1 MFSRARRAALALAM
15 ALLFACAAVATP
27 ALADTTGVVR
37 GTVTDGGKA
46 AGGVTI
52 ALRGEGT
59 SLTALSA
66 ANGSFVFARVPFG
79 RYTLVAHR
87 TGAADLNL
95 SVSVETGA
103 VVSIDF
109 DIGLK
114 EIGRSQA
121 GLVKGPGA
129 SPVSV
134 NSIGREQLAA
144 LPDNQSLDRVI
155 TTFPGIVSF
164 SYNEPVAHGFHGLAY
179 EIDGVP
185 IPIATTS
192 NFSEIIDP
200 RTIDSLEV
208 FTGAFPAEFGGTRQ
222 GAVVNI
228 LTHRA
233 DLSAPESGS
242 LTLGAGSYGDL
253 QSSLAES
260 ATVFG
265 NTRVF
270 LNVNEERTDR
280 GIDAP
285 TFVPVH
291 DNSNQSNEFLRTVTD
306 IGKRDTLSFDLS
318 NNDATF
324 QIPINDTF
332 SPNDPIMTPA
342 ATDDV
347 QLEHD
352 QFINAVYTH
361 NSADGNSY
369 TQIAPWYR
377 YDRVRYLGDFANDL
391 AGGVDGLDQDRH
403 SNFEGLRLDH
413 FRTIGANSIKI
424 GLDESVENFTGSE
437 TIAYDTDANG
447 NAIPTQLFTDNA
459 AQRGSIF
466 GAYVQDKWTPTPY
479 VSVLGGLRYDHST
492 GYVSGGQLTPRIE
505 FNGQV
510 DPSDIL
516 HAYYGQLYSAPFIE
530 DTRRAAVV
538 LTGVAASTPYDL
550 QPEHD
555 QYYEFGLA
563 HTFAPGAR
571 ATLNFWKRD
580 VRNVLDTTQLA
591 NTPIF
596 AVFNNTIGIA
606 KGVEGRV
613 DATYKN
619 GDSLFFSTQL
629 SQSLAGGI
637 SGSTFLFPPSTGTNP
652 SDVTLSP
659 EDHDQTFNA
668 TLGYSKRLGSD
679 RTFFASLEPQYG
691 TGYPVQFENGSGR
704 LPPHLTFNGSFGRD
718 AGRGAKPRLGFDA
731 TFENFTDTR
740 YLLKI
745 NNGFNTTQWGQGF
758 RADVRVTAPF

>member
-1 MFSRARRAALALAM
+1 MKPFFAACLAAAFSMSAA
-15 ALLFACAAVATP
+15 P
-27 ALADTTGVVR
+27 AFADTTGLVR
-37 GTVTDGGKA
+37 GTITLGGKA
-46 AGGVTI
+46 AAGVAVT
-52 ALRGEGT
+52 LSGEGT
-59 SLTALSA
+59 TFHAVTTAAGTFLIP
-66 ANGSFVFARVPFG
+66 RVPFG
-79 RYTLVAHR
+79 RYTLTAHR
-87 TGAADLNL
+87 TGSADLTQP
-95 SVSVETGA
+95 VAVESDA
-103 VVSIDF
+103 VVSLSLDL
-109 DIGLK
+109 GLK
-114 EIGRSQA
+114 EIGRSQT
-121 GLVKGPGA
+121 GLVKGAGA
-129 SPVSV
+129 APVSV

-144 LPDNQSLDRVI
+144 LPDNQSLDKVI

-185 IPIATTS
+185 VPISTTS

-233 DLSAPESGS
+233 DLNAPESGA
-242 LTLGAGSYGDL
+242 LTIGAGSYGDL
-253 QSSLAES
+253 QGSLAES

-270 LNVNEERTDR
+270 VNVNEERTDR
-280 GIDAP
+280 GIDSP

-291 DNSNQSNEFLRTVTD
+291 DNSDQSNQFLRTVTD
-306 IGKRDTLSFDLS
+306 IGKRDTLSFDVS

-332 SPNDPIMTPA
+332 NPNDPLTTPSG
-342 ATDDV
+342 TDDV
-347 QLEHD
+347 QIEHD
-352 QFINAVYTH
+352 QFINAVFTH

-369 TQIAPWYR
+369 TQIAPWYK

-391 AGGVDGLDQDRH
+391 AGGVDGLNQDRH
-403 SNFEGLRLDH
+403 SNFEGLRIDH
-413 FRTIGANSIKI
+413 FHTFGANSIKL
-424 GLDESVENFTGSE
+424 GVDEAVENFSGTS
-437 TIAYDTDANG
+437 TIAYDTDASG
-447 NAIPTQLFTDNA
+447 NPIPTQFFNDDS
-459 AQRGSIF
+459 AQRGSQL
-466 GAYVQDKWTPTPY
+466 GAYVQDKWTPTEY
-479 VSVLGGLRYDHST
+479 VSLLGGLRYDHST
-492 GYVSGGQLTPRIE
+492 GYVGGGQLSPRIE

-510 DPSDIL
+510 DPQDII
-516 HAYYGQLYSAPFIE
+516 HAYYGRLYSAPFLE

-538 LTGVAASTPYDL
+538 LSGVSSAQPYDL

-555 QYYEFGLA
+555 SYYEFGLA

-596 AVFNNTIGIA
+596 AVFNNTIGVA

-619 GDSLFFSTQL
+619 GDSLFVSTEL

-652 SDVTLSP
+652 NDVTLAP

-668 TLGYSKRLGSD
+668 TLGYTKRLGSD

-691 TGYPVQFENGSGR
+691 TGYPVEFENGDGR
-704 LPPHLTFNGSFGRD
+704 LPPHLVWNASLGRD

-731 TFENFTDTR
+731 TFENFTDTQ

-758 RADVRVTAPF
+758 RADLRVTAPF